1 MQAVQPVDRPRANR
15 AAKARQ
21 PSPCRCPAGP
31 GPARKVESKQT
42 SMKKCN
48 ALKHIFNAEIMAGL
62 PRSILGH
69 CPLPPLVEKPAPTE
83 PTHQILQVTAVRCEP
98 LRGRLLSRE
107 GPGHLCPWRK
117 QSIYALSGTRTSM
130 SLEGAGAFMPLMRSG
145 SRVGLQARALLRP
158 GRAGPC
164 LTQPSE
170 TLCDQ
175 RVLNRHEK
183 TNGRECASQIDLH
196 PGRSRRPF
204 MFSLSS

>member
-1 MQAVQPVDRPRANR
+1 M
-15 AAKARQ
+15 
-21 PSPCRCPAGP
+21 
-31 GPARKVESKQT
+31 RKSWQVS
-42 SMKKCN
+42 
-48 ALKHIFNAEIMAGL
+48 

-69 CPLPPLVEKPAPTE
+69 RPPYPLVEKPHTQADASTSPR
-83 PTHQILQVTAVRCEP
+83 HGIQVGP

-117 QSIYALSGTRTSM
+117 QGIYALNGTRAFV

-170 TLCDQ
+170 NLLQSARSESTRKNERPGMCFS
-175 RVLNRHEK
+175 NR
-183 TNGRECASQIDLH
+183 S
-196 PGRSRRPF
+196 PPRPF
-204 MFSLSS
+204 EEAIHVFSVVLISTLPQKGIILCKPNLCKTCSVPK